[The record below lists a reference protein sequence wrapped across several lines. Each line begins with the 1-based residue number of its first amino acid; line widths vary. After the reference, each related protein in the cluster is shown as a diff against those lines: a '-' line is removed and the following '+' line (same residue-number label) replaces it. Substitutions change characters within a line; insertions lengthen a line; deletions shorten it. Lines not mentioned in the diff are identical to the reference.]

1 MIDSARAG
9 GSLGSAKIS
18 LATFSSAK
26 GDILNVCH
34 PISADERDLMHIP
47 CILWQS
53 TCTRCLSMSIRGMY
67 LLYERQPDCLR
78 QALQRNGCPSAPH
91 PALWLAAYPTSS
103 VLFLSACARARCF
116 VSLPTRH
123 PQDPGSNNKPSC
135 LRPKSIYC
143 RCLSGTGILAS
154 LAAVGPDSL
163 PALRGGWVWWDGA
176 AQAPAPSSGSSSGSC
191 PGGLPGL
198 GWRLA
203 LRRMHSGCREGYIL
217 GRTMGGCTSYSWVSM

>member
-1 MIDSARAG
+1 
-9 GSLGSAKIS
+9 
-18 LATFSSAK
+18 
-26 GDILNVCH
+26 
-34 PISADERDLMHIP
+34 
-47 CILWQS
+47 
-53 TCTRCLSMSIRGMY
+53 MSIRGTY

-78 QALQRNGCPSAPH
+78 QALQRNGLPSAPH

-176 AQAPAPSSGSSSGSC
+176 WAAPSHFGLLQ
-191 PGGLPGL
+191 PPPPALALALVPGLPGL
-198 GWRLA
+198 GWRLT
-203 LRRMHSGCREGYIL
+203 LRHMHSGCREGYIL
-217 GRTMGGCTSYSWVSM
+217 GRTMGGCTSYSWGSM